1 MFIVIFHTKWNA
13 SCIPC
18 RLCIPQSGNNN
29 FFYIVIMQFDIN
41 IIITPALINSTKHKK
56 IYLSR
61 HLMFITLF
69 IYILSCLILICDSAH
84 IVPHAPLSFSLM
96 QWIIQNVNMS
106 RSGESKPE
114 LKPDEKLG
122 HSPKTIWVYN
132 RNFVHISSANP
143 QSCLIVGISLVA
155 FFLKWICA

>member
-132 RNFVHISSANP
+132 RNLSIFHQQTHSPVWLSGLALLLSS
-143 QSCLIVGISLVA
+143 
-155 FFLKWICA
+155 